1 MNTAQRLLLGIGK
14 ANGVSDP
21 STQFA
26 VEPNKSQQMR
36 SAVRISSDFLKKINI
51 VTKENIAGEIVGL
64 RTGLVASTTKT
75 NAASDTRRHPKTSF
89 SLEPRE
95 YRCRKTNFDH
105 GLSYDDIDAWAAEG
119 ANKLGET
126 VNDQITKSKALSLIA
141 IALNGIKYASNSDA
155 DANPL
160 LQDCGKGWLQKMR
173 EENAERVMGTEAK
186 PIKYGPDQE
195 YKNLDAV
202 VSDSVATA
210 IAEEFADRDD
220 LVVICNRRN
229 LGDKYFNLINASGEK
244 ATEHVASD
252 IAASTRRLGG
262 LPAMSVPYFPE
273 NKLFITPLS
282 NLSIYFHKSGHRRK
296 VSDEPEFDRLANYE
310 SENLD
315 YIVEEY
321 GAAVLIDF
329 IEHVPAVAA
338 TE

>member
-1 MNTAQRLLLGIGK
+1 MTTAQRLLLGIGK
-14 ANGVSDP
+14 ANGVTDP
-21 STQFA
+21 SIQFA

-75 NAASDTRRHPKTSF
+75 DAASGKRRHPKTGF
-89 SLEPRE
+89 GLEPRE

-105 GLSYDDIDAWAAEG
+105 GLSYDDIDAWAADG
-119 ANKLGET
+119 KLPET

-141 IALNGIKYASNSDA
+141 IALNGIKYANNSDA

-160 LQDCGKGWLQKMR
+160 LQDCGTGWLQKMR
-173 EENAERVMGTEAK
+173 EENAERVVGTAGA
-186 PIKYGPDQE
+186 PIKYGPAQE

-262 LPAMSVPYFPE
+262 LPAISVPYFPE

-296 VSDEPEFDRLANYE
+296 VADEPEFDRLANYE

-329 IEHVPAVAA
+329 IEHVPAVAV